1 MNTGLKRFALIFC
14 AISLLVVLLATSA
27 AGLINSSK
35 TVATNGR
42 ISTVNVGVY
51 TNSGCTQAVTS
62 LDWGNLTAGSSTTFT
77 VWVKNIGSAKETLSI
92 TTNGWSPAIASQYI
106 SLSWNQN
113 NTVLAP
119 NQIVNATLTLTVS
132 PTISTNITTFGNNI
146 TITGT
151 G

>member
-1 MNTGLKRFALIFC
+1 MNTGLKRLALVFC
-14 AISLLVVLLATSA
+14 VMLLPIVVLATTAS
-27 AGLINSSK
+27 GLINSSK

-77 VWVKNIGSAKETLSI
+77 VWVKNIGSAKETLSM
-92 TTNGWSPAIASQYI
+92 TTNGWSPSIASQYI

-113 NTVLAP
+113 NTVLTP
-119 NQIVNATLTLTVS
+119 NQVVNATLTLTVS
-132 PTISTNITTFGNNI
+132 PTISTSITTFGNNI